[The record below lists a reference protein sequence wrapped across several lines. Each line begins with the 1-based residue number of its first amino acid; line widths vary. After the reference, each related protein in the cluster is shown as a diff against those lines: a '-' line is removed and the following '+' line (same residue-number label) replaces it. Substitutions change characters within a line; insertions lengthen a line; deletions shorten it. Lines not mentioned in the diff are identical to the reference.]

1 MTTKEIAKMLDGTIS
16 YPFMYK
22 EVLELAKENGIVVC
36 YGCSDDLIEL
46 EGAIRDEAGCFD
58 GGTVCINKSGF
69 VEEGSELK
77 NPIKIFWCGKCGD
90 EEREYTATW
99 EYETD
104 IPHETFRMYDEN
116 ELYCLGMVF
125 YLEDVK

>member
-1 MTTKEIAKMLDGTIS
+1 MRTEPDIS
-16 YPFMYK
+16 R
-22 EVLELAKENGIVVC
+22 G
-36 YGCSDDLIEL
+36 
-46 EGAIRDEAGCFD
+46 
-58 GGTVCINKSGF
+58 NKSGF

-77 NPIKIFWCGKCGD
+77 NPIKIFWCGECDGEKRD
-90 EEREYTATW
+90 YKATW

-116 ELYCLGMVF
+116 ELYCIGMVF